1 MDTEPEQT
9 NKKYQDVP
17 KDKVLIYDVE
27 TTGLSYEDDEILQ
40 LSIIDAKMPM
50 QK

>member
-1 MDTEPEQT
+1 MNTEQEQM

-27 TTGLSYEDDEILQ
+27 TTGLSCIEQNGRTENQ
-40 LSIIDAKMPM
+40 
-50 QK
+50 